1 MIPISQEQRAA
12 LETNSRVL
20 RARERSLQ
28 HLAQSDRC
36 TNRAEAELELGK
48 VREQLAATYAQ
59 LRDEHP
65 HGAAGPRYPR
75 TS

>member
-1 MIPISQEQRAA
+1 MIPISTQQRAA

-36 TNRAEAELELGK
+36 TNRAEAEAELAK
-48 VREQLAATYAQ
+48 VREQLTGTYAQ
-59 LRDEHP
+59 LRVEQP
-65 HGAAGPRYPR
+65 NGAAGPRYPR
-75 TS
+75 G